1 VNLIGDWVHLIK
13 GFLSTGD
20 SRLPGNWALH
30 DQLTALRWIKENID
44 SFGGDPESVTLF
56 GEDSGAASATMLAM
70 SPLADGLFQRVI
82 ALSGNA
88 LCAQYMQVSVRVD
101 ERWRSLGGL
110 CHDNNNNNVLHLI

>member
-1 VNLIGDWVHLIK
+1 MGSFNLIK

-30 DQLTALRWIKENID
+30 DQLTALRWIKDNID

-88 LCAQYMQVSVRVD
+88 LCAQYMQVSGCR
-101 ERWRSLGGL
+101 R
-110 CHDNNNNNVLHLI
+110 

>member
-1 VNLIGDWVHLIK
+1 M
-13 GFLSTGD
+13 
-20 SRLPGNWALH
+20 PGNWALH
-30 DQLTALRWIKENID
+30 DQLTALRWIKDNID

-88 LCAQYMQVSVRVD
+88 LCAQYMQVSGCR
-101 ERWRSLGGL
+101 R
-110 CHDNNNNNVLHLI
+110 